1 MDGLREFLEDLKR
14 HGYARGNL
22 LGLFHVLIGRR
33 IARLDGTVISQGL
46 TWRAVA
52 DWLKKI
58 RWDKDA
64 VQELGLDN
72 RALPP
77 RDRVRYWYM
86 AIVQA
91 RVDSAEAIRAG
102 DRLAEKLRSAGYL
115 IGPAPGSE
123 SS

>member
-14 HGYARGNL
+14 HGYAQGNL

-33 IARLDGTVISQGL
+33 IARVDGTVLSQGL
-46 TWRAVA
+46 TWRAAA

-58 RWDKDA
+58 RWDKDT
-64 VQELGLDN
+64 VQELGLDS

-77 RDRVRYWYM
+77 RDRVRYWYL

-91 RVDSAEAIRAG
+91 RVGSPEAIRAG
-102 DRLAEKLRSAGYL
+102 DLLAEKLRSVGYV